1 MKEYTQLILPQ
12 TYEMS
17 EVHRVGKGPTQIARM
32 TGVHRTTIPRELKLK
47 KSPNGYYPQVGH
59 RRSLK

>member
-1 MKEYTQLILPQ
+1 MKEYTQSTLRQ
-12 TYEMS
+12 SYEMS